1 MLRNVSQDDSYVFKV
16 PICQTLNDADI
27 PLGYPLHRMHR
38 LPPPPPLFLATG
50 WKNPHA
56 LYHVT
61 SLLSALMGS
70 EEGILKGKEGKFYLC
85 K

>member
-38 LPPPPPLFLATG
+38 LPPPPPLFLAPLVERT
-50 WKNPHA
+50 PMPS
-56 LYHVT
+56 T
-61 SLLSALMGS
+61 T
-70 EEGILKGKEGKFYLC
+70 
-85 K
+85 

>member
-38 LPPPPPLFLATG
+38 LPPPLPPPLFLATG
-50 WKNPHA
+50 
-56 LYHVT
+56 
-61 SLLSALMGS
+61 
-70 EEGILKGKEGKFYLC
+70 
-85 K
+85 